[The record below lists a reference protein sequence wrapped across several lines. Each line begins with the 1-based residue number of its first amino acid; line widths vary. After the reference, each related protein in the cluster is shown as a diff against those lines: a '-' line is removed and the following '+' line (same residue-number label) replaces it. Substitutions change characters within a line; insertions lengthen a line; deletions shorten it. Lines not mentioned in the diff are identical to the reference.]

1 LTQNDVDGEVEHEF
15 DVEVAKEQMRIV
27 PSPPP
32 SPPPSYFELISESR
46 SRTVRVAKSE
56 LMINNR
62 DVSFSFPLNNFF
74 FMFIVG

>member
-1 LTQNDVDGEVEHEF
+1 MTQNDVDGEVEHEF

-32 SPPPSYFELISESR
+32 SPPPSYLELISESR

-56 LMINNR
+56 LMINNLE
-62 DVSFSFPLNNFF
+62 VSFQFPFNNYL